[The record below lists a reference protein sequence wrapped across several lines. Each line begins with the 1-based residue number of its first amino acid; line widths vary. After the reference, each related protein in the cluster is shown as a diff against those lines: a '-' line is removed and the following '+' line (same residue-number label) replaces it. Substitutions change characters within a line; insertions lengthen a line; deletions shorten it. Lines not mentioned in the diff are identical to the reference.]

1 MTSIKRSA
9 LVEHSAEEM
18 FDLVNDIE
26 QYPKFMAG
34 CTSAR
39 VIESSETELLGE
51 LTLGKAGISQCFVT
65 RNSLNRPHA
74 IIMNLE
80 EGNFSSFD
88 ARWDFKE
95 LGDNACKVSLVMEF
109 EFDSSLM
116 NFALEKLFASV
127 ANNLVDAIVNR
138 SHQVYG

>member
-26 QYPKFMAG
+26 QYPKFMTG

-39 VIESSETELLGE
+39 VIESSDTELLGE
-51 LTLGKAGISQCFVT
+51 LSLGKAGISQRFVT
-65 RNSLNRPHA
+65 RNSLNRPHC

-88 ARWDFKE
+88 ARWDFKV
-95 LGDNACKVSLVMEF
+95 LGDKACKVSLVMEF

>member
-26 QYPKFMAG
+26 QYPKFMTG

-39 VIESSETELLGE
+39 VIESSDTELLGE
-51 LTLGKAGISQCFVT
+51 LSLGKGGISQRFVT
-65 RNSLNRPHA
+65 RNSLNRPHS

-88 ARWDFKE
+88 ARWDFKV
-95 LGDNACKVSLVMEF
+95 LGVKACKVSLVMEF

>member
-34 CTSAR
+34 CASAR
-39 VIESSETELLGE
+39 VIESSATELLGE
-51 LTLGKAGISQCFVT
+51 LTLGKAGISQRFVT
-65 RNSLNRPHA
+65 RNSLNRPYS

-88 ARWDFKE
+88 ARWDFKV
-95 LGDNACKVSLVMEF
+95 LGDSACKVSLV
-109 EFDSSLM
+109 
-116 NFALEKLFASV
+116 
-127 ANNLVDAIVNR
+127 NNLVDAIVNR
-138 SHQVYG
+138 SHEVYA

>member
-26 QYPKFMAG
+26 QYPKFMTG

-51 LTLGKAGISQCFVT
+51 LTLGKAGISQRFVT
-65 RNSLNRPHA
+65 RNSLDRPHS

-88 ARWDFKE
+88 ARWDFRE

>member
-26 QYPKFMAG
+26 QYPKFMTG

-39 VIESSETELLGE
+39 VIETSETELLGE
-51 LTLGKAGISQCFVT
+51 LSLGKAGISQRFVT
-65 RNSLNRPHA
+65 RNSLNRPHS

-88 ARWDFKE
+88 ARWDFKA
-95 LGDNACKVSLVMEF
+95 LGDKACKVSLVMEF